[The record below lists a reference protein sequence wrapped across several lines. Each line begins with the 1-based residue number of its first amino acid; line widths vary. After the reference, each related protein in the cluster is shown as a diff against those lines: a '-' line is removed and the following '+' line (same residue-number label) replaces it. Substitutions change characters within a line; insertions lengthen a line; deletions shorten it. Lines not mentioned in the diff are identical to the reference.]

1 MPVKSYRVEY
11 VRPGCIAGDIC
22 TFVDEENFRMNED
35 QKADFIGAKE
45 ERSGLFVKEIEGDL
59 SDMGHPTRRAADSC
73 PAGVIRII
81 DLETGKRIAGHPIE
95 SELQDRNW
103 KDKVQI
109 EEKKD

>member
-1 MPVKSYRVEY
+1 MTMKKYRVEY

-22 TFVDEENFRMNED
+22 TFVDDENFKMNDD
-35 QKADFIGAKE
+35 QKADFIGARE
-45 ERSGLFVKEIEGDL
+45 EKPGLFVKEIEGDL

-95 SELQDRNW
+95 SETQDKNW
-103 KDKVQI
+103 KDKAQI